1 MANKE
6 RGPDMVKGR
15 PMLLG
20 IAVCVVTLGVAG
32 AASAQNK
39 CQGAKIKD
47 AGKKASCLAGLQ
59 SKVAASGGTVDPAKV
74 AKCDAKVSAAYD
86 KLEAKPGC
94 NTTGDKNAIEAKV
107 DSFINDLV
115 SELATGTLPNKCQG
129 AKIKDAGKKAQCVTG
144 LQAKVAA
151 AGGTVDPLKLAKCQA
166 KVSAAYA
173 KLEAKPGCNTTGD
186 AGAIESKVDS
196 FTDDLNGELNVGAAP
211 THLAFTVVPGT
222 TSCGS
227 AGLATGASAPTS
239 GNLFSDT
246 ACSTAVPTG

>member
-59 SKVAASGGTVDPAKV
+59 SKVAA
-74 AKCDAKVSAAYD
+74 
-86 KLEAKPGC
+86 
-94 NTTGDKNAIEAKV
+94 
-107 DSFINDLV
+107 
-115 SELATGTLPNKCQG
+115 
-129 AKIKDAGKKAQCVTG
+129 
-144 LQAKVAA
+144 
-151 AGGTVDPLKLAKCQA
+151 AGGTIGPPKLAKCEA

-196 FTDDLNGELNVGAAP
+196 FTDDLKNELDVGAAP
-211 THLAFTVVPGT
+211 
-222 TSCGS
+222 SC
-227 AGLATGASAPTS
+227 A
-239 GNLFSDT
+239 
-246 ACSTAVPTG
+246 